1 MASRKG
7 VLVRMDPATEAKVK
21 RLAQQAQVSMA
32 DVVAVAIDRLADMP
46 ASTLQAGLES
56 LQAKDLGE
64 AMRADDAALM
74 GGS

>member
-46 ASTLQAGLES
+46 ASTLQA
-56 LQAKDLGE
+56 
-64 AMRADDAALM
+64 
-74 GGS
+74 